1 MHSQKQYLV
10 SEKKYF
16 DFIELTK
23 KYFLLFT
30 QQKKKNFYIQ
40 VFTATSI
47 ISLYYTY
54 MYNLGYLDYA
64 DYMLV
69 VW

>member
-23 KYFLLFT
+23 NISSFLHS
-30 QQKKKNFYIQ
+30 KKKKIYI
-40 VFTATSI
+40 
-47 ISLYYTY
+47 
-54 MYNLGYLDYA
+54 
-64 DYMLV
+64 
-69 VW
+69 